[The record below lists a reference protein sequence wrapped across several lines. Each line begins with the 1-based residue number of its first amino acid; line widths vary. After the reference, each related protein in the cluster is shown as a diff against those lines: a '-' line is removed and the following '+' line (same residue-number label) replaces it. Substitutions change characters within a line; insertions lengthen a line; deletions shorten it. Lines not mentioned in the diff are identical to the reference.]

1 MRLTTIIQLLKNI
14 INFSCCKDMFMRFSF
29 KNGLIFFLVY
39 GSVLNA
45 IDLPQFYRT
54 PFFQESFNNAYDKYT
69 TGLSIRYGHG
79 STHKAWD
86 THNDGRPLLS
96 AHGYMDITNI
106 GCYVD
111 SPNTVIDS
119 LGKDMTGYW
128 GGANYIPPTVLGKYD
143 KTKETIIFP
152 PNYTKSTPNDGLIE
166 YSGHFEIDEWD
177 FTFKQDLFWGFFIQA
192 YIPYRDVKIDKITY
206 NNLGSDTL
214 TGADIWDGTKSKA
227 PTTVNVKDFMQE
239 KSGTLN
245 NVLAAMTFNSNWQ
258 DTFKKSGVGDILLSA
273 GWHGSGDPQSPIF
286 KRISAEAQIGVLI
299 PTSGK
304 TDLSK
309 PFAVPLGS
317 ADSTAIDGRINLYVQ
332 VFDFLGVGANAG
344 GLVFFTQERD
354 LRVKTDKNQDGWIL
368 LEPSF
373 GKVDYGAQWDVGAY
387 AQLGFKG
394 VIAKIGAS
402 YTRQEDT
409 IITIHDDN
417 LLKNYSQQQLNQ
429 YYPANNVW
437 PNVVSV
443 NDIVN
448 SDQKLKDWEYYALHF
463 IGGYTLELKSVCP
476 TIFLEYD
483 YPFYGKHTFKTDM
496 FGGTLS
502 VQIKL
507 NF

>member
-1 MRLTTIIQLLKNI
+1 MCLTTIIQLLKSF
-14 INFSCCKDMFMRFSF
+14 INFSCRKDMFMRFSF

-69 TGLSIRYGHG
+69 TGLSVRYGHG

-86 THNDGRPLLS
+86 THNDVQPLLS
-96 AHGYMDITNI
+96 AHGYMDITNL
-106 GCYVD
+106 GSYVD
-111 SPNTVIDS
+111 SPDKAIDS
-119 LGKDMTGYW
+119 NNKTMTDYW
-128 GGANYIPPTVLGKYD
+128 GGANYIPGTSPMP
-143 KTKETIIFP
+143 IFSP
-152 PNYTKSTPNDGLIE
+152 SYTKADQTDGLIE
-166 YSGHFEIDEWD
+166 YNGHFEIDEWD
-177 FTFKQDLFWGFFIQA
+177 FTIQQDLFWGFFIQA
-192 YIPYRDVKIDKITY
+192 YIPYRDVKIDKISY
-206 NNLGSDTL
+206 KNLGNDEL
-214 TGADIWDGTKSKA
+214 IGEDAGKTK
-227 PTTVNVKDFMQE
+227 VVVKDFMQE
-239 KSGTLN
+239 KAGTLN
-245 NVLAAMTFNSNWQ
+245 NVLSAMTFNNNWQ
-258 DTFKKSGVGDILLSA
+258 DPFKKSGVGDILLSA

-286 KRISAEAQIGVLI
+286 KRISAQAQIGVLI

-304 TDLSK
+304 PDLSK
-309 PFAVPLGS
+309 PFAVSLGS

-332 VFDFLGVGANAG
+332 VFDFIGVGANAG

-373 GKVDYGAQWDVGAY
+373 GKVDYGSQWDVGAY

-394 VIAKIGAS
+394 IIAKVGAS

-409 IITIHDDN
+409 VITIHDDN

-429 YYPANNVW
+429 YDPANNVW

-448 SDQKLKDWEYYALHF
+448 SDQKLKNWEYYALHF

-483 YPFYGKHTFKTDM
+483 YPFYGKHAFKTDM